1 MNTTPTCRRAIL
13 LIEDNEDDTFL
24 MKRALKEAGFTNALH
39 VVQDGEQAVEY
50 LDGTGRLGDREGYPL
65 PALIF
70 LDLKLPGKS
79 GHEVLTWL
87 RAQSHLDATV
97 VVVLTSSDEGPDV
110 KKAYSLGADSYLV
123 KPPTGDKLTKLSQA
137 FNWSWLELQPQPE
150 PH

>member
-24 MKRALKEAGFTNALH
+24 MKRALKEAGVNNPLH
-39 VVQDGEQAVEY
+39 TVQDGEQAIEY
-50 LDGTGRLGDREGYPL
+50 LEGMGPFGDREGYPL

-87 RAQSHLDATV
+87 RAQSDLDSTV
-97 VVVLTSSDEGPDV
+97 VVVLTSSDLGPDV
-110 KKAYSLGADSYLV
+110 KKAYSIGADSYLV
-123 KPPTGDKLTKLSQA
+123 KPPTGDKLIKLSRA
-137 FNWSWLELQPQPE
+137 FNWSWLERQQQPE